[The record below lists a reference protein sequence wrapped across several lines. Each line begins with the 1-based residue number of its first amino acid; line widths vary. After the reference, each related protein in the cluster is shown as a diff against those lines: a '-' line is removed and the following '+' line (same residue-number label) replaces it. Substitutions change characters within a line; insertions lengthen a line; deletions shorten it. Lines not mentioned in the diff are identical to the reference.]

1 MFPARQQNM
10 ASARHCVIFLL
21 SVVYVFDM
29 PEKHMHMP
37 VAWAGLGEPE
47 P

>member
-10 ASARHCVIFLL
+10 ASARHCVLL
-21 SVVYVFDM
+21 SVVYFFYM
-29 PEKHMHMP
+29 PQKHMHMP